1 MKPGGRRPGERLDEK
16 SRGAK
21 QKRPVR
27 ESESAFS
34 QRAIKKGHVLQH
46 VSIGSSGDMVE
57 FEIDFP
63 AKGSYNITLTMAA
76 DGEGQ
81 SNLITVDGA
90 ALTNF
95 TSTTTELTIS
105 GFPRICKS
113 TLHFVASV
121 VRIPRAC
128 GSSSRIRLPP
138 DAFGARPGRTLPDCR
153 DELRHFLPPA
163 ALSRA
168 RRSLRRFEWTPNSG
182 FRLSRPS
189 VGRTAFISAT

>member
-1 MKPGGRRPGERLDEK
+1 MDSQQRPVISK
-16 SRGAK
+16 SRSDTQG
-21 QKRPVR
+21 
-27 ESESAFS
+27 
-34 QRAIKKGHVLQH
+34 
-46 VSIGSSGDMVE
+46 
-57 FEIDFP
+57 
-63 AKGSYNITLTMAA
+63 T
-76 DGEGQ
+76 
-81 SNLITVDGA
+81 
-90 ALTNF
+90 

-189 VGRTAFISAT
+189 VGRTAFKWYRNPAVACGDLTNTCKPMETSSEGDFCDDFVTCEGGRRDAGERGRRSCDRRPLREGLGSRAAVRAEPDGGTDHRVA

>member
-1 MKPGGRRPGERLDEK
+1 MMRKA
-16 SRGAK
+16 GAQNK
-21 QKRPVR
+21 KRPVR

-46 VSIGSSGDMVE
+46 VPRLVVSNRRLLDPGLRQLAT
-57 FEIDFP
+57 P
-63 AKGSYNITLTMAA
+63 AAQMDSQQRPVISKFRSDTQGT
-76 DGEGQ
+76 
-81 SNLITVDGA
+81 
-90 ALTNF
+90 